1 MRGCSGRNRQPDY
14 PGLEATIRDNMQGEA
29 VIKRD
34 VGPSGMMA
42 RGAPLPLYE
51 QMKQRLREYIAGQG
65 LAPGARLP
73 STRELCERF
82 SVSHQTV
89 NKALDDLEGEGA
101 VYRIQGKGTFVSGFP
116 RIETQFSELRGF
128 TATLRAMGLE
138 TRSRI
143 LRVQPIEATP
153 DLVAFFRLPPDQV
166 SAFTGITRLRYAADV
181 PVVVSVSIVQRNLGE
196 WLLTQPLET
205 ASNYQLFAEY
215 TGLPVTQED
224 HSISIHTVDAQEAAL
239 LQVKRG
245 SSHFLV
251 EGGCFVGQGLP
262 IEFSRSIFH
271 AGHFRFHVRS
281 FDFKRGQ
288 GDVPAHATAVPGQ
301 E

>member
-1 MRGCSGRNRQPDY
+1 MVKRN
-14 PGLEATIRDNMQGEA
+14 
-29 VIKRD
+29 

-42 RGAPLPLYE
+42 RGGPLPLYE
-51 QMKQRLREYIAGQG
+51 QMKQHMRDYIARRG
-65 LAPGARLP
+65 LAPGDRLP
-73 STRELCERF
+73 TTRELCERF

-101 VYRIQGKGTFVSGFP
+101 VYRIQGKGTFVSNFP

-138 TRSRI
+138 THSEI
-143 LRVQPIEATP
+143 LTVETIDATAE
-153 DLVAFFRLPPDQV
+153 LVAFFKLPPDQ
-166 SAFTGITRLRYAADV
+166 APTFTRITRLRYAADV
-181 PVVVSVSIVQRNLGE
+181 PVVVSASMVRKDVGE

-205 ASNYQLFAEY
+205 ASNYQLFTEY

-224 HSISIHTVDAQEAAL
+224 HSISIHTVSAREATL

-281 FDFKRGQ
+281 FDFQQGRGEASASAAISRVSSPS
-288 GDVPAHATAVPGQ
+288 DPSERITR
-301 E
+301 